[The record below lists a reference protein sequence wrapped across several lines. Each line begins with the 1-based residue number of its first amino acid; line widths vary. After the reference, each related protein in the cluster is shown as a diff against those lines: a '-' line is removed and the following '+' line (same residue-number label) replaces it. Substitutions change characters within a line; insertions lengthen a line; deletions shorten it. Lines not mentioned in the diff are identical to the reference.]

1 VTPGALVAALAGLLA
16 GAGVA
21 CLAAWRLVPAS
32 PVAAP
37 PPRWRVLAARWRV
50 TPRAA
55 VAAAAAGI
63 VVLAVTRWPVAAVAA
78 VPAVIAVPRILSR
91 RPARAR
97 IARLE
102 ALEAW
107 TRRLA
112 DVLAASRGLED
123 AIAASAAS
131 APPAI
136 AGPVRQLATSM
147 QRRSGAGQ
155 ALRAFADAVDD
166 PVGDLIATALMLA
179 ADRRGPGVHAVL
191 TELAGDVAKDVAGR
205 REVEAERATYRTAL
219 AWIVGFLLAYT
230 AYLMLN
236 RSYSA
241 PFGTPPGQLVLAAV
255 AGCYGGGLYW
265 LHRLS
270 ATTGPRRFLHSDP
283 AAGPVS
289 AREPAP
295 QARSRA

>member
-1 VTPGALVAALAGLLA
+1 MTPGTLIAALAGLLA
-16 GAGVA
+16 GSGIA
-21 CLAAWRLVPAS
+21 CLAAWYVLPAS
-32 PVAAP
+32 PVPAP
-37 PPRWRVLAARWRV
+37 SARWRVLAARWRI

-55 VAAAAAGI
+55 AAAAVTGV
-63 VVLAVTRWPVAAVAA
+63 VVLAVTGWPVAAIAA

-91 RPARAR
+91 RPSRAR

-123 AIAASAAS
+123 AIAHSAAT

-136 AGPVRQLATSM
+136 AGPVRDLAASL
-147 QRRSGAGQ
+147 QRRSSPQQ
-155 ALRAFADAVDD
+155 ALRAFAGAIDD
-166 PVGDLIATALMLA
+166 PVGDLIATALLLA

-191 TELAGDVAKDVAGR
+191 TELADDVAKDVAGR
-205 REVEAERATYRTAL
+205 REIEAERATYRTAL
-219 AWIVGFLLAYT
+219 QWIVGFLLAYT
-230 AYLMLN
+230 AYLMLR

-241 PFGTPPGQLVLAAV
+241 PFGTPSGQLVLAAV
-255 AGCYGGGLYW
+255 AACYTGGLYW

-270 ATTGPRRFLHSDP
+270 ATIGPSRFLHSDP
-283 AAGPVS
+283 AA
-289 AREPAP
+289 APAVP
-295 QARSRA
+295 GRPAASARSRP